1 MSKYILD
8 GFTFIY
14 LPFEKK
20 GLFAGVGDPVERSL
34 GKAETESLVYGPKIS
49 FTESLSTNIKVL
61 RHNISNPNLVSDE
74 IELGERVKQKVRI
87 VYLND
92 IVDPELVTSI
102 KDRLNNI
109 DRDDIMDSSVLAQ
122 FLDDNPY
129 SFFPQYLMSELPD
142 RVIYSINNGKVAIF
156 VDRSPTAVICPSTFF
171 SFFETTEDVYLR
183 WILSSVLRWLRMIS
197 MVLSILFTAIYVAAV
212 KFHYEVIPSKLLV
225 KFCQSREQIPFPP
238 ILEALLLE
246 IMIDLLR
253 EAGARLP
260 SKVAQS
266 MGIVGGIVLGQAM
279 VEAGLTS
286 NILIIVVALSALSG
300 SFVVTIATLETGSLK
315 KKMQLRF

>member
-1 MSKYILD
+1 
-8 GFTFIY
+8 
-14 LPFEKK
+14 
-20 GLFAGVGDPVERSL
+20 
-34 GKAETESLVYGPKIS
+34 
-49 FTESLSTNIKVL
+49 
-61 RHNISNPNLVSDE
+61 
-74 IELGERVKQKVRI
+74 
-87 VYLND
+87 
-92 IVDPELVTSI
+92 
-102 KDRLNNI
+102 
-109 DRDDIMDSSVLAQ
+109 MDSSVLAQ

-129 SFFPQYLMSELPD
+129 SFFPQYLMTELPD
-142 RVIYSINNGKVAIF
+142 RVIYSINNGRVAIF

-183 WILSSVLRWLRMIS
+183 WILSTVLRWLRMIA
-197 MVLSILFTAIYVAAV
+197 MVLSIFFTAIYVAAV
-212 KFHYEVIPSKLLV
+212 TFHYEVIPSRLLV
-225 KFCQSREQIPFPP
+225 TLGQSRAQIPFPP